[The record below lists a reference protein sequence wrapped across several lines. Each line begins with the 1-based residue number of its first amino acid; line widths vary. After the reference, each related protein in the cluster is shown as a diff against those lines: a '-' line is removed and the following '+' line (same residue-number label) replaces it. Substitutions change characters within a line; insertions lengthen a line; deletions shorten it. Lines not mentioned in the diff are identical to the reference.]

1 MGGDAPAGG
10 LGAVSVAVCTIEK
23 ANSIIN
29 RLMEERTMHTLSCVV
44 VDELHMVGDSG
55 IRPTLRGIK
64 FRWHFISR
72 QNWPGNRPKRFI
84 P

>member
-1 MGGDAPAGG
+1 MGGEAPAGG

-29 RLMEERTMHTLSCVV
+29 RLMEEQNIAALSCIV

-55 IRPTLRGIK
+55 KG
-64 FRWHFISR
+64 
-72 QNWPGNRPKRFI
+72 
-84 P
+84 